1 LLVAELAEAGNHHHH
16 PPEVE
21 AIGAANADGASN
33 PQIKPLKARY
43 LKAVITNLLFA
54 QQPRAAVLAAQ
65 RQLPRSWIYDKPN
78 LRELRLRS

>member
-54 QQPRAAVLAAQ
+54 QPRAAVLAAQ
-65 RQLPRSWIYDKPN
+65 RQLSRSWIYDKPN
-78 LRELRLRS
+78 LLELRLRS

>member
-54 QQPRAAVLAAQ
+54 QQP
-65 RQLPRSWIYDKPN
+65 
-78 LRELRLRS
+78 